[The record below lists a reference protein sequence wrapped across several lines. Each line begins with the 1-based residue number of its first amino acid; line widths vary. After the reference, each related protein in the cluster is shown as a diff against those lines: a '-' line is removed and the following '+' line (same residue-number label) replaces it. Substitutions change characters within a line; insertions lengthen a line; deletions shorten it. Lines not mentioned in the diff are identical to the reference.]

1 MAVHKLLDDLYEHS
15 YSLIAIHSPLKDY
28 RLAYFINHQLSLRL
42 KRTKE
47 DFSYIEDASFSTFHH
62 NDETTDTTWHLIT
75 NVSKIVANE
84 TRDADLFGVKSTTVV
99 KYLIPEYKKVDYFL
113 KIDNGD
119 FFYQLKA
126 AIKAINDLTHVVTAY
141 AIDPNQ
147 LKSKN
152 NLIFL
157 SNA

>member
-28 RLAYFINHQLSLRL
+28 RLVYFLNYQLSLKL
-42 KRTKE
+42 KRTKD
-47 DFSYIEDASFSTFHH
+47 DFSYIENTSFSTFHY
-62 NDETTDTTWHLIT
+62 NDDTTDTAWHLIT
-75 NVSKIVANE
+75 NISKNVVNE
-84 TRDADLFGVKSTTVV
+84 TRDTDLFGIKSTTVLH
-99 KYLIPEYKKVDYFL
+99 YLVPEYKKVDYFL

-119 FFYQLKA
+119 FFYQLNAVLK
-126 AIKAINDLTHVVTAY
+126 IINEMTHVVTAY
-141 AIDPNQ
+141 TVDPNQ